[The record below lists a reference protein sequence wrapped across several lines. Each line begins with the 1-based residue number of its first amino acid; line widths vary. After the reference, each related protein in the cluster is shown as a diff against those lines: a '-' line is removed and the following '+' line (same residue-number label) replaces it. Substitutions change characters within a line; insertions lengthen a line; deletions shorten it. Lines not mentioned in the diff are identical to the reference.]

1 VISMT
6 LAAKVDLIGELRR
19 ICRFLAFLG
28 AKTALKTAIFAV
40 SAKPHLS
47 KTVIMLNL
55 AGIFC

>member
-1 VISMT
+1 MT
-6 LAAKVDLIGELRR
+6 LAAQVDMIGELSR